1 MGEIEAQLHAQ
12 AEVREAVVVAHEGC
26 SGIRLV
32 AYVTAHQGI
41 QLNPLLLKT
50 ALGNTLPDYMI
61 PGLFIFLDVLPLNPN
76 GKIDRK
82 ALPSPEQFDKSDYEP
97 PADATEMTIAEIW
110 ADILG
115 IPQVGLHNNF
125 FDLGGHSLLL
135 IKVKHRLETHLSVSI
150 AIVDLFRY
158 TTVASLAKYL
168 SQGDNNT
175 GHASLQRHRD
185 RAQRQRG
192 AFIQRKQKIERT
204 H

>member
-1 MGEIEAQLHAQ
+1 M
-12 AEVREAVVVAHEGC
+12 
-26 SGIRLV
+26 
-32 AYVTAHQGI
+32 
-41 QLNPLLLKT
+41 LLKT

-61 PGLFIFLDVLPLNPN
+61 PGQFIFLDTLPLNPN

-82 ALPSPEQFDKSDYEP
+82 ALPSPEQFDESDYEP
-97 PADATEMTIAEIW
+97 PVNAIEMTVAEIW
-110 ADILG
+110 ADILEV
-115 IPQVGLHNNF
+115 PQVGLHNNF

-135 IKVKHRLETHLSVSI
+135 IKVKQKLEAHLSVSI

-158 TTVASLAKYL
+158 TTVASLAKFL
-168 SQGDNNT
+168 SQGNNT

-192 AFIQRKQKIERT
+192 AFIQRKQKIERI